1 MVIAMLSESRIRELL
16 APFGVDLNSC
26 QINQLNTYLTLLLR
40 WNERINLTSVQSAE
54 ECVTRHFGE
63 SLFIAEHEELKGQ
76 LLDVG
81 SGAGFPG
88 LALKIVFPCLSTT
101 LLEPLAKKRAFLK
114 EVIRACEF
122 EEVEI
127 RPERLDRFAASERG
141 FNSITM
147 RAVGG
152 LKERLAEAWKILEEE
167 GKIYLWLSRV
177 QGKELKE
184 LLTWIRWL
192 DLPLSRD
199 RGILTGDKMKTVR
212 RST

>member
-1 MVIAMLSESRIRELL
+1 MLSESRIRELL

-26 QINQLNTYLTLLLR
+26 QINQLNTYLALLLR

-88 LALKIVFPCLSTT
+88 LALKIVFPGLSTT

-177 QGKELKE
+177 QGKELNE

-199 RGILTGDKMKTVR
+199 RGILTGDKMKTVP